1 MQVQDTR
8 LLHVAC
14 ALMALAQ
21 PEEGGLQSASEGGRK
36 ALVKTVFAAIADP
49 LDVLLAQEL
58 VRQRHGLQEPAAGRQ
73 EAAAAGQLEL
83 VPSSLHELLLH
94 AAADD
99 RAEECER
106 VKYGAVWLGYETGPL
121 FSHLAFPPAAPPRSS
136 LFCSLALQ

>member
-58 VRQRHGLQEPAAGRQ
+58 VRQRHGLQEPAAVVSFGDTVLKIAQRY
-73 EAAAAGQLEL
+73 GLSLSEL
-83 VPSSLHELLLH
+83 RLCDLDVLMGCL
-94 AAADD
+94 
-99 RAEECER
+99 
-106 VKYGAVWLGYETGPL
+106 
-121 FSHLAFPPAAPPRSS
+121 
-136 LFCSLALQ
+136 